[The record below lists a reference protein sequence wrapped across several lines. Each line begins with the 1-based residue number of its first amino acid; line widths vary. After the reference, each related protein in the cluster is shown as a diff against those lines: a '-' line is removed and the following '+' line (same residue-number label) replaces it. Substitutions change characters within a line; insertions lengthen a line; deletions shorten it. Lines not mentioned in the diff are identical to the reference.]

1 MRHLDG
7 SVGEVSAFS
16 SGHDLSVL
24 GSSPTLDS
32 SFSEGSLLEILSV
45 LLSLSLWPSLCV
57 LSLSHSQMTKLIFK
71 KKIMGTLSRKTREK
85 WKKTTEKEDK
95 MEKERGRRRRRN
107 RKQGGEAMVIS
118 ISTPQVNGEARIM

>member
-1 MRHLDG
+1 
-7 SVGEVSAFS
+7 
-16 SGHDLSVL
+16 
-24 GSSPTLDS
+24 
-32 SFSEGSLLEILSV
+32 
-45 LLSLSLWPSLCV
+45 
-57 LSLSHSQMTKLIFK
+57 
-71 KKIMGTLSRKTREK
+71 MGTLSRKTREK